1 MAKPVSTKKISVNR
15 KAVSVV
21 TLAVLVLLTVVFVW
35 LGLSGRN
42 MDSQGLYKLLPW
54 LPTTGAE
61 SRWREA
67 LVPGAELG
75 ETLVLTF
82 KAETESPLTE
92 EEKAETVRVLSAR
105 IRDLGWLDARVE
117 AMDDGTFLATM
128 PKAANDGHVEHLL
141 DAKGEFTFTD
151 PEGNAF
157 MTGENVSS
165 AAFGMVAPGDHDY
178 SLSLAFDEEGR
189 KLFGDKTTELVGQS
203 ITLKLDGNTLVS
215 PGVNEPLTEGGVSI
229 PGFAL
234 EPAREYAIML
244 RSGALPY
251 ALEVTESA
259 TGAPILGEGVQN
271 KLVIALGVVFL
282 LVALYLILR
291 QRLGGLVAAW
301 MLLLQLALSYFL
313 AALMRAGFNL
323 VTLSAIWLGFL
334 VVVFGIVVLFEDVQL
349 DIRRGRS
356 VRQAIKESYAGHGHG
371 ALDTLAALIL
381 ICVVVIIVDSA
392 GVVGNFAKVLGASLL
407 VGLLLS
413 QVGLRVILNETLTL
427 FGDRSALYAGG
438 VTKKEEQ

>member
-1 MAKPVSTKKISVNR
+1 M
-15 KAVSVV
+15 
-21 TLAVLVLLTVVFVW
+21 
-35 LGLSGRN
+35 
-42 MDSQGLYKLLPW
+42 
-54 LPTTGAE
+54 
-61 SRWREA
+61 
-67 LVPGAELG
+67 
-75 ETLVLTF
+75 
-82 KAETESPLTE
+82 
-92 EEKAETVRVLSAR
+92 
-105 IRDLGWLDARVE
+105 
-117 AMDDGTFLATM
+117 
-128 PKAANDGHVEHLL
+128 
-141 DAKGEFTFTD
+141 
-151 PEGNAF
+151 
-157 MTGENVSS
+157 
-165 AAFGMVAPGDHDY
+165 
-178 SLSLAFDEEGR
+178 
-189 KLFGDKTTELVGQS
+189 
-203 ITLKLDGNTLVS
+203 
-215 PGVNEPLTEGGVSI
+215 NEPLTEGGVSI